1 MAVTKTLTGAIPF
14 EKNGKVEKWDLTM
27 TYENDSEGDATYFK
41 SKFNRI
47 IVATEDNDEVN
58 FTAKAKADWTKSD
71 IEAVCPISHW
81 DNVFASQVDS
91 VITNPPVKPVA
102 DNSYTIPE

>member
-1 MAVTKTLTGAIPF
+1 MAVTKSLIKAVPY
-14 EKNGKVEKWDLTM
+14 EKDGKVDMWDLEYL
-27 TYENDSEGDATYFK
+27 YENDSEGDATYCTSIFHHTIGTTGR
-41 SKFNRI
+41 NGI
-47 IVATEDNDEVN
+47 VN

>member
-1 MAVTKTLTGAIPF
+1 MAVTKTLTSAIPF

-27 TYENDSEGDATYFK
+27 TYENDSEGDATYLK

-47 IVATEDNDEVN
+47 IVATEDNGEVN

-71 IEAVCPISHW
+71 IEAVCPVSHW
-81 DNVFASQVDS
+81 DIVFASQVDS